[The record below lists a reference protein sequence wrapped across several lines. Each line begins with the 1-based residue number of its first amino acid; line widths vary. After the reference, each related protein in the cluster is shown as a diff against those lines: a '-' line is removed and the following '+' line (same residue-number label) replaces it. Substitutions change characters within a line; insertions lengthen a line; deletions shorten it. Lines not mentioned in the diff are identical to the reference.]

1 MFPYFFIVD
10 TSTDEI
16 LSVVQRN
23 VEPQSVGGIYFV
35 NADRISL
42 TFYYRLV
49 EVQDVVYIGDVIKF
63 NTNFGSQPDAGV

>member
-23 VEPQSVGGIYFV
+23 VEPQSVSGIYFV

-42 TFYYRLV
+42 TFYYKLV
-49 EVQDVVYIGDVIKF
+49 EVQDVVYLADVMKI
-63 NTNFGSQPDAGV
+63 

>member
-23 VEPQSVGGIYFV
+23 VEPQSVSGIYFV

-42 TFYYRLV
+42 SFYYRLV
-49 EVQDVVYIGDVIKF
+49 EVQDVVYIGDVTKF
-63 NTNFGSQPDAGV
+63 NTNLG